1 MEKGLFDLRW
11 SYGRE
16 TMWFIYIFKI
26 CQDNF
31 PEKKT
36 KLYNGI
42 TVYLIYAVY
51 INISYVELCCFFLC
65 FFSQFMAFKQY

>member
-31 PEKKT
+31 PEKQ
-36 KLYNGI
+36 N
-42 TVYLIYAVY
+42 Y
-51 INISYVELCCFFLC
+51 IMVLRYI
-65 FFSQFMAFKQY
+65 